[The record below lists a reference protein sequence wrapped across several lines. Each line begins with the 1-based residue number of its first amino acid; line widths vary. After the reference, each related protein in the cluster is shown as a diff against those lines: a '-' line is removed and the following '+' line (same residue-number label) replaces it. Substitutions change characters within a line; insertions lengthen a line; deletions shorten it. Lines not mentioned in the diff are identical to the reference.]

1 MAKLL
6 LSFTQALNR
15 RCKDI
20 QHIRSDHMQHGHSN
34 HHAGQGRRAP
44 GHRWGRLQDQHRLR
58 HQRNA
63 YLDENDMDKNILNV
77 KIEMKNDIE
86 MEIILKQ
93 SNKN

>member
-34 HHAGQGRRAP
+34 HHAGQGHRAP

-63 YLDENDMDKNILNV
+63 YLGENNLDKNILNV

-86 MEIILKQ
+86 MDIVFK
-93 SNKN
+93 KV